1 VPWYNHRGY
10 FHEPGASRQSYY
22 RVSTDK
28 QGAQGYGIGAQREAV
43 KQRLDGGGWQL
54 LKEFTEVESGRRRS
68 RLELAKALAYCK
80 AHRTKLVVARLD
92 RLTRNTRFLLDLVDS
107 GVEPLFCDLPMV
119 PGAMGK
125 MILTVMAAVAELES
139 GLVSERT
146 KASLKVARERGK
158 VFGGRNAQSDANAAD
173 AIAFA
178 ETPRPVIDEI
188 VAAHGRNVST
198 HVIASELTRRRARTR
213 TGGKQWSA
221 MQALRLLR
229 RLGERTMGAQP

>member
-1 VPWYNHRGY
+1 MSPAHHGKFV
-10 FHEPGASRQSYY
+10 AYY

-28 QGAQGYGIGAQREAV
+28 QGREGYGIGAQREAV
-43 KQRLDGGGWQL
+43 KQRLDGGGWEL
-54 LKEFTEVESGRRRS
+54 VKEFTEVESGRRRS
-68 RLELAKALAYCK
+68 RPGLAKALAYCK
-80 AHRTKLVVARLD
+80 AHHAKLVVARLD

-107 GVEPLFCDLPMV
+107 GGRAAVRDLPMV

-173 AIAFA
+173 AKAFA
-178 ETPRPVIDEI
+178 EALRPVVTE
-188 VAAHGRNVST
+188 VMAEHGEGVST
-198 HVIASELTRRRARTR
+198 HVMASELNRRKVRTR
-213 TGGKQWSA
+213 SGGKRWSA
-221 MQALRLLR
+221 MQALRLMR
-229 RLGERTMGAQP
+229 RLAY

>member
-1 VPWYNHRGY
+1 VR
-10 FHEPGASRQSYY
+10 
-22 RVSTDK
+22 
-28 QGAQGYGIGAQREAV
+28 AQREAV

-68 RLELAKALAYCK
+68 RPELAKALAYCK
-80 AHRTKLVVARLD
+80 AHHAKLVVARLD

-107 GVEPLFCDLPMV
+107 GGRAAVRDLPMV

-173 AIAFA
+173 AKAFA
-178 ETPRPVIDEI
+178 EALRPVVTE
-188 VAAHGRNVST
+188 VMAEHGEGVST
-198 HVIASELTRRRARTR
+198 HVMASELNRRKVRTR
-213 TGGKQWSA
+213 SGGKRWSA
-221 MQALRLLR
+221 MQALRLMR
-229 RLGERTMGAQP
+229 RLAY

>member
-1 VPWYNHRGY
+1 
-10 FHEPGASRQSYY
+10 
-22 RVSTDK
+22 
-28 QGAQGYGIGAQREAV
+28 
-43 KQRLDGGGWQL
+43 
-54 LKEFTEVESGRRRS
+54 
-68 RLELAKALAYCK
+68 
-80 AHRTKLVVARLD
+80 
-92 RLTRNTRFLLDLVDS
+92 
-107 GVEPLFCDLPMV
+107 MV

-178 ETPRPVIDEI
+178 ETLRPVIKQL
-188 VAAHGRNVST
+188 VADRGEDVST
-198 HVIASELTRRRARTR
+198 HTVASELTRRKVRTR

-221 MQALRLLR
+221 MQALRLMR
-229 RLGERTMGAQP
+229 RLGERGQANNR

>member
-1 VPWYNHRGY
+1 
-10 FHEPGASRQSYY
+10 
-22 RVSTDK
+22 
-28 QGAQGYGIGAQREAV
+28 
-43 KQRLDGGGWQL
+43 
-54 LKEFTEVESGRRRS
+54 
-68 RLELAKALAYCK
+68 
-80 AHRTKLVVARLD
+80 
-92 RLTRNTRFLLDLVDS
+92 
-107 GVEPLFCDLPMV
+107 MV

-178 ETPRPVIDEI
+178 ETLRPVIDEI
-188 VAAHGRNVST
+188 VAAHGPNVST
-198 HVIASELTRRRARTR
+198 HVIASELMRRRLRTR
-213 TGGKQWSA
+213 TGSKQWSA

-229 RLGERTMGAQP
+229 RLGERTREAP

>member
-1 VPWYNHRGY
+1 MSPAHHGKFV
-10 FHEPGASRQSYY
+10 AYY

-28 QGAQGYGIGAQREAV
+28 QGREGYGIGAQREAV
-43 KQRLDGGGWQL
+43 KQRLDGGGWEL
-54 LKEFTEVESGRRRS
+54 VMEFTEVESGRRRS
-68 RLELAKALAYCK
+68 RPELAKALAYCK
-80 AHRTKLVVARLD
+80 AHRAKLVVARLD

-146 KASLKVARERGK
+146 KASLQVARERGK

-173 AIAFA
+173 AKTFRGGRVHA
-178 ETPRPVIDEI
+178 R
-188 VAAHGRNVST
+188 HGQRLN
-198 HVIASELTRRRARTR
+198 RRKVRTR
-213 TGGKQWSA
+213 SGSARWSA
-221 MQALRLLR
+221 MQALRLMR
-229 RLGERTMGAQP
+229 RLAGEI

>member
-1 VPWYNHRGY
+1 MSPAHQGKFV
-10 FHEPGASRQSYY
+10 AYY

-28 QGAQGYGIGAQREAV
+28 QGAQGYGIGAQRAAV
-43 KQRLDGGGWQL
+43 KQRLDGGGWEIIR
-54 LKEFTEVESGRRRS
+54 EFTEVESGRRRS
-68 RLELAKALAYCK
+68 RAELAKALAYCK
-80 AHRTKLVVARLD
+80 AHHAKLVVARLD
-92 RLTRNTRFLLDLVDS
+92 RLTRNTRFLLDLVES
-107 GVEPLFCDLPMV
+107 GVDPLFCDLPMV

-173 AIAFA
+173 AVAFA
-178 ETPRPVIDEI
+178 ETLRPVLDEI
-188 VAAHGRNVST
+188 VAAHGPQMST

-221 MQALRLLR
+221 MQVLRLMR
-229 RLGERTMGAQP
+229 RLGQRTSEVQR

>member
-1 VPWYNHRGY
+1 MR
-10 FHEPGASRQSYY
+10 
-22 RVSTDK
+22 
-28 QGAQGYGIGAQREAV
+28 AQREAV

-68 RLELAKALAYCK
+68 RPELAKALAYCK

-178 ETPRPVIDEI
+178 ETLRPVIDEI
-188 VAAHGRNVST
+188 VAAHGPNVST
-198 HVIASELTRRRARTR
+198 HVIASELMRRRLRTR

-229 RLGERTMGAQP
+229 RLGERITEAP